1 MGSID
6 RAPLF
11 IHARTLTARLQF
23 QRHLSEG
30 RRLLAGFDG
39 QVAIT
44 TNTFLSKDGTRINQ
58 GGSERYALDLCRLIQ
73 SHFGLTPWVFETTRH
88 GRCRVGHH
96 DGIPVVSLPVSGKHT
111 IFSHAFHQLLAPRPP
126 KLTLYTYLPHLAE
139 RAFHPNISLSHGVF
153 WDFYDPEKQAYT
165 APFLAGA
172 QAADQLVSVDT
183 NTLASFR
190 AMGNFQALES
200 RAHYVPNYADDPG
213 AGPDTLPP
221 PCHLTVAQLAESGQR
236 LRILYPRR
244 LSHARG
250 VDLFLQAA
258 TELLADARYRDILH
272 FTFLGE
278 EDKDVWTQAI
288 DQLCGAYPQAVTR
301 QVAEFDAM
309 AGHYQDADIVVVP
322 TRYSEGTSLS
332 LIEAMMHQKAVVT
345 TTVGGLPNLVLPG
358 FNGLMVAPDAQALK
372 RALVTLIESPDTR
385 VQLAAR
391 AREVALACF
400 SRPQW
405 EQAWVTLL
413 APVLSPS
420 VTK

>member
-6 RAPLF
+6 RTPLF
-11 IHARTLTARLQF
+11 IHARTQMARLQF
-23 QRHLSEG
+23 QRHLQEG
-30 RRLLAGFDG
+30 RRLLEGFDG

-44 TNTFLSKDGTRINQ
+44 TNTFLSKDGTRINH

-73 SHFGLTPWVFETTRH
+73 SHFNITPWVFETTRH
-88 GRCRVGHH
+88 GRCRVGEY
-96 DGIPVVSLPVSGKHT
+96 DGIPVFSLPVSGKHT

-139 RAFHPNISLSHGVF
+139 QAFHPNVALSHGVF
-153 WDFYDPEKQAYT
+153 WDFYDADKHAYI
-165 APFLAGA
+165 APFFTGA
-172 QAADQLVSVDT
+172 KAADQLVSVDT

-200 RAHYVPNYADDPG
+200 RTHYVPNYADDPG
-213 AGPDTLPP
+213 DLHP
-221 PCHLTVAQLAESGQR
+221 PCPLTVSQLAASGRR

-258 TELLADARYRDILH
+258 TELLADPHYRDVLH

-278 EDKDVWTQAI
+278 VDKDTWTQAI
-288 DQLCGAYPQAVTR
+288 DQLCAAYPQAAVR

-309 AGHYQDADIVVVP
+309 AGYYQAADIVVVP

-332 LIEAMMHQKAVVT
+332 LIEAMMHQKAVIT

-358 FNGLMVAPDAQALK
+358 WNGLMVAPAADALKQAL
-372 RALVTLIESPDTR
+372 VMLIDQPERR
-385 VQLAAR
+385 VQLALR

-405 EQAWVTLL
+405 EQAWAQLL
-413 APVLSPS
+413 APMLSPS